1 MPLPPAPFRSILIAS
16 VTLVALVILLASYV
30 QRPEKHSY
38 LTSPVLLG
46 DIENIVL
53 ATGRL
58 DAFESVNVGAQVSG
72 QVNVLKVKVGD
83 HVTKGQLIACIDDQP
98 QRNSLRNAE
107 AALDVVKA
115 DLTTRQARLKHAE
128 SNLKRQRRML
138 KEGASST
145 EDFETAE
152 VTLTTTRAELRSLQA
167 RLVQAQ
173 IEVDKKKVELS
184 YTRVLAPMDGIVIA
198 VMTQQGQTV
207 NALQSAP
214 TIIKLARL
222 DIMTIKAQI
231 SEADIS
237 QISPGQKAYFTLF
250 SEPERRYD
258 AKLRTIE
265 LAPESAMKD
274 DLSTTAGSNASN
286 SAVYYNVLLDILNQ
300 DYQFRMGMNV
310 QVSLVLD
317 EAKNT
322 LLVPINAVHKLK
334 GNRQMV
340 QVLTKNQRLESR
352 EVTTGISNNMD
363 IQILHGLTMG
373 ERVVLSQSNVKSA
386 EDGYLP

>member
-1 MPLPPAPFRSILIAS
+1 MPLPPATLRSILIAS

-58 DAFESVNVGAQVSG
+58 DAFERVNVGAQVSG

-286 SAVYYNVLLDILNQ
+286 SAVYYNVLLDIPNQ

-352 EVTTGISNNMD
+352 EVTTGISNNME